1 MGKTEAHINSLWE
14 KNRASLGG
22 DWAILSRA
30 CQPSKLHSASPYNFN
45 NFLFRLPVPRGHVLF
60 SYRKGKSGE
69 RLWIQW
75 QRGSKSER
83 GRKEMTRAWHPA
95 LLRVDRFL
103 TCLRRADRVSSVVW
117 YLVSAEGGRQVRPDL
132 GSEIA
137 TLTSS
142 EPAGSTSEAQQR
154 SPAVSSGSAA
164 NILTD
169 AVETSL
175 PVSGLVAI
183 ANFLFPPS
191 LGTKWILLTHSGCEK
206 WRRQLAPLANTAV
219 SPGCTRKRSAVRKRQ
234 FRPTGFPRQ
243 QGFGNQSA

>member
-1 MGKTEAHINSLWE
+1 MNTVITPNSQMGKIEAHINSLWE

-22 DWAILSRA
+22 DWAMLSRA
-30 CQPSKLHSASPYNFN
+30 CQPSKLHSASPYDLN

-60 SYRKGKSGE
+60 SYRKGKSEE

-83 GRKEMTRAWHPA
+83 GRKEVTKAWHPA
-95 LLRVDRFL
+95 LLHVHRFL
-103 TCLRRADRVSSVVW
+103 TFCLHPADSSGNRVSSVVW

-132 GSEIA
+132 GSETA

-154 SPAVSSGSAA
+154 SPAVSSGSEA

-169 AVETSL
+169 AVVSLETRR
-175 PVSGLVAI
+175 PA
-183 ANFLFPPS
+183 FPS
-191 LGTKWILLTHSGCEK
+191 LGW
-206 WRRQLAPLANTAV
+206 WQ
-219 SPGCTRKRSAVRKRQ
+219 
-234 FRPTGFPRQ
+234 
-243 QGFGNQSA
+243 